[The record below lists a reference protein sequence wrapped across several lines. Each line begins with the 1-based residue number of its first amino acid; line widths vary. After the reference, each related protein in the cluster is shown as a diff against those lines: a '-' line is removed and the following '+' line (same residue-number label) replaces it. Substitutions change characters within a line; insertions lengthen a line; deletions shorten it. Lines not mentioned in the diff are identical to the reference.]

1 MWLKILLHLFL
12 LPRNGFAISELLDMY
27 SVWDTSQVFVYYESK
42 FNLKNPPRDFF
53 QNPDCFGYK
62 ISPLHVLT
70 TSSCFMNL
78 KTISRMFENNEKQ
91 ELIEKRI
98 LGGIDLKLNIENYL
112 IVQVISIYIFN
123 ICCSEFDKKKIL
135 KCVQKKSRLG

>member
-1 MWLKILLHLFL
+1 MWLKVLLHLFL

-42 FNLKNPPRDFF
+42 FNLKSPPRDFF

-112 IVQVISIYIFN
+112 IVQVISIYLILVVVN
-123 ICCSEFDKKKIL
+123 LIKKIL
-135 KCVQKKSRLG
+135 SR

>member
-12 LPRNGFAISELLDMY
+12 LPRNGFPTSELLDMY

-123 ICCSEFDKKKIL
+123 ICCSEFDKKKY
-135 KCVQKKSRLG
+135 

>member
-1 MWLKILLHLFL
+1 MWLKVLLHLFL

-112 IVQVISIYIFN
+112 IVQVIFIDLI
-123 ICCSEFDKKKIL
+123 I
-135 KCVQKKSRLG
+135 

>member
-62 ISPLHVLT
+62 ISPRHVLT

-78 KTISRMFENNEKQ
+78 KRISRMFENNEKH
-91 ELIEKRI
+91 ERIEKRI
-98 LGGIDLKLNIENYL
+98 LGGTDLKLNIENYL
-112 IVQVISIYIFN
+112 IVQVIFIDLINS
-123 ICCSEFDKKKIL
+123 L
-135 KCVQKKSRLG
+135 

>member
-1 MWLKILLHLFL
+1 MWLKVLLHLFL

-62 ISPLHVLT
+62 ISPHHVLT

-78 KTISRMFENNEKQ
+78 ETIFRMFENNEKH
-91 ELIEKRI
+91 ERIEKRI
-98 LGGIDLKLNIENYL
+98 LGGTDLKLNIENYL
-112 IVQVISIYIFN
+112 IVQVFFIDLINF
-123 ICCSEFDKKKIL
+123 L
-135 KCVQKKSRLG
+135 

>member
-12 LPRNGFAISELLDMY
+12 FPRNGFAISELLDMY
-27 SVWDTSQVFVYYESK
+27 SVWDTSQVFVYHESK

-62 ISPLHVLT
+62 ISPHHVLT

-112 IVQVISIYIFN
+112 IVQVISIYLILVVVNLIKKN
-123 ICCSEFDKKKIL
+123 II
-135 KCVQKKSRLG
+135 

>member
-1 MWLKILLHLFL
+1 MWLKVLLHLFL

-62 ISPLHVLT
+62 ISPHHVLT

-78 KTISRMFENNEKQ
+78 KTIFRMFENNEKH
-91 ELIEKRI
+91 ERIEKRI
-98 LGGIDLKLNIENYL
+98 LGGTDLKLNIENYVV
-112 IVQVISIYIFN
+112 VQVTFISLIAV
-123 ICCSEFDKKKIL
+123 EP
-135 KCVQKKSRLG
+135 